1 MQRAEYIDGS
11 GVEVADDSFKPV
23 DFQLIGMSVF
33 IDKGVIAFSDLLL
46 DLLKTDLIDN
56 LLLIT
61 CQGGFQFGFLFLKLV
76 LFFHFYQVAQIALN
90 ALDHFDQLI
99 FVLL

>member
-23 DFQLIGMSVF
+23 DFQLIGMRVF
-33 IDKGVIAFSDLLL
+33 LDKGVIPFSDLLL

-56 LLLIT
+56 LLLVA
-61 CQGGFQFGFLFLKLV
+61 CQGGLQAGFLSVKLV
-76 LFFHFYQVAQIALN
+76 LFFHFYEVAEIALN

-99 FVLL
+99 FVLS